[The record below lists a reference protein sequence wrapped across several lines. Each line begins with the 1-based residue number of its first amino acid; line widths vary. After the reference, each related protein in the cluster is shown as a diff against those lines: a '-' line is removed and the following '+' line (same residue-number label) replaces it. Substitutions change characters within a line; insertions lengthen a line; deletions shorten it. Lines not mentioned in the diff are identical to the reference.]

1 MTTAQAILITAAQT
15 AAALAATDPKAAA
28 VCALAPVIV
37 QLLQTVEQMQ
47 AAGSLT
53 PEKLQAL
60 YDTVSANVQRAHDEW
75 AAM

>member
-1 MTTAQAILITAAQT
+1 MNTILTNAAQT
-15 AAALAATDPKAAA
+15 AAVLAATDPKAAA
-28 VCALAPVIV
+28 AVAMAPVIV
-37 QLLQTVEQMQ
+37 QLMQTIEQMQ

-60 YDTVSANVQRAHDEW
+60 YDTVSTNVQRAHDEW

>member
-1 MTTAQAILITAAQT
+1 MNTILTTAAQT
-15 AAALAATDPKAAA
+15 AAVLAATDPKAAA
-28 VCALAPVIV
+28 AVAMAPVIV
-37 QLLQTVEQMQ
+37 QLMQTIEQMQ

-60 YDTVSANVQRAHDEW
+60 YDTVSTNVQRAHDEW